1 MRQGSCMVEYHGAC
15 EMWIHRNGKTK
26 DVFQVHP
33 FFNSIRE
40 SVGDH
45 RHYHHRFMGK
55 IINGE
60 HCGRYEHAW
69 ATKLLWDT
77 PSINTN
83 RFRPILAHS
92 RQLLKNV
99 HFCSFC
105 SLHEPGGLF
114 SIINGQK
121 HFPRWPPTPLNR
133 FQSILSTG
141 TLWNVRIKC
150 LQKPYQNRIKNVS
163 CLQFVCKSSDS
174 STPRRSNF
182 TVDDSSNLRHFPNF
196 LFLSKLPKMNEIC

>member
-1 MRQGSCMVEYHGAC
+1 M
-15 EMWIHRNGKTK
+15 
-26 DVFQVHP
+26 
-33 FFNSIRE
+33 
-40 SVGDH
+40 SVSNVCKNRITCLQLSRPKCKH
-45 RHYHHRFMGK
+45 CV
-55 IINGE
+55 
-60 HCGRYEHAW
+60 CGRYEHAW

-83 RFRPILAHS
+83 RFRPILAQS
-92 RQLLKNV
+92 RQILKNV

-105 SLHEPGGLF
+105 SLQEPGGLF
-114 SIINGQK
+114 FIINGQK

-163 CLQFVCKSSDS
+163 CLQFVCKNSDS
-174 STPRRSNF
+174 STQDLNYTKYGIIRIHKIDVR
-182 TVDDSSNLRHFPNF
+182 
-196 LFLSKLPKMNEIC
+196 